1 MELPKQHNA
10 IAYKKTA
17 EFLPE
22 PSICDQLE
30 FNDAWSIS
38 LRLSYELDG

>member
-10 IAYKKTA
+10 IAYERTA
-17 EFLPE
+17 EFLLE

-30 FNDAWSIS
+30 FNDLVHFIE
-38 LRLSYELDG
+38 LSYELGG